1 MTSFRD
7 QRINNDYRELMRL
20 QRQLNGVG
28 RTKLQV
34 SPQGRPPY
42 QAYNLTFFCGGY
54 VDDLGTVQRRHQL
67 FLEFP
72 RAYPLEAPPTFKRVS
87 PLLHPNI
94 YPHGVFCLG
103 FEGDRKWRPSVS
115 LESLVLHVSRLIRFD
130 PDWVN
135 LTPPA
140 NRTAEFWGRF
150 MKDFRTPVD
159 DDAFVSGEESE
170 SAVATPTE
178 SRIQRPVQPRARP
191 AIRIGPGQPRTRSE
205 TDLREF
211 PQRNRQRPI
220 GPIRITRNNS
230 NS

>member
-1 MTSFRD
+1 
-7 QRINNDYRELMRL
+7 MRL
-20 QRQLNGVG
+20 QRQLNVEG

-34 SPQGRPPY
+34 RPQGRRPY
-42 QAYNLTFFCGGY
+42 QAYNLIFFCGGY
-54 VDDLGTVQRRHQL
+54 VDDTGTAQRRHQL

-103 FEGDRKWRPSVS
+103 FEGEQKWRPSIS

-140 NRTAEFWGRF
+140 NRTATFWKRF
-150 MKDFRTPVD
+150 MENFRTPVD
-159 DDAFVSGEESE
+159 DDAFVLGEEAE
-170 SAVATPTE
+170 SAVATPAE
-178 SRIQRPVQPRARP
+178 SRSQRPVQPRARP
-191 AIRIGPGQPRTRSE
+191 AIRIGPGQTRTRSE
-205 TDLREF
+205 TGIREVL
-211 PQRNRQRPI
+211 PENRRRPI
-220 GPIRITRNNS
+220 GPIRITRNNPDS
-230 NS
+230 